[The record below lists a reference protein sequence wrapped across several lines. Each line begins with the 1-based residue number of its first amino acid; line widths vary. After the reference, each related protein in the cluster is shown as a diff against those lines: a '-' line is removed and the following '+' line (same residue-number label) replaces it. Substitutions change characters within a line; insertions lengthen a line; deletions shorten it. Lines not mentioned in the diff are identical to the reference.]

1 MAASGRGDLWGAARL
16 GSLTGMSGRQTHVNR
31 SATRRLRSAALWAL
45 AATTL
50 VATACTGSDDGSAA
64 PVDAGST
71 LAPLVPSAT
80 TVPVTAAPATA
91 LPTTTST
98 TTTSTTIPPETTTTF
113 PFVNQGAVVIVANA
127 ADVPGAATKFTQA
140 LAEYGFILLEPTNG
154 AGPEEIIDVTR
165 IYARPEAQAVADSV
179 ARVMGGIPVERMPTP
194 APITGATDGLGEAT
208 ILVMLGK
215 DLAGRPLP
223 GPPAA

>member
-1 MAASGRGDLWGAARL
+1 MASGRGDLWRAARL
-16 GSLTGMSGRQTHVNR
+16 GSLTGMSGRHPRSNR
-31 SATRRLRSAALWAL
+31 SAPWRVRSAALSAV
-45 AATTL
+45 AATAL
-50 VATACTGSDDGSAA
+50 VATACTGSGDGSAA
-64 PVDAGST
+64 PVDAGTS
-71 LAPLVPSAT
+71 LAPLVPPAT
-80 TVPVTAAPATA
+80 TVPVTAI
-91 LPTTTST
+91 PTTAVPT

-127 ADVPGAATKFTQA
+127 ADVPGAATRFTEA
-140 LAEYGFILLEPTNG
+140 LAEYGFTLLEPTNG

-165 IYARPEAQAVADSV
+165 IYARPESQAVADSV